1 MKVGIFLI
9 NLDDRTDRLESSTKQ
24 LKAVDLQF
32 TRIPAVSF
40 TEVEGSMFLTAPV
53 LACWKSHLKTYSALI
68 ASEFDYALVLE
79 DDFSIYR
86 PKKFSKFLSDLE
98 IRKYDLL
105 QIGFLLP
112 GLLNRLRWV
121 YEELEKICF
130 YALGLFSRSVG
141 LKSFSKRLRIVEAR
155 SVSLKFT
162 QSSFMPGTH
171 AYLIS
176 RNMALTLT
184 NLETPQLS
192 ADEFL
197 IALSKMRSFRMT
209 RFWRSVITQNNSA
222 PSINNRF
229 LNRSEK

>member
-1 MKVGIFLI
+1 MKIGVFLI
-9 NLDDRTDRLESSTKQ
+9 NLDERNDRLQSSTKQ
-24 LKAVDLQF
+24 LNAVGLEF
-32 TRIPAVSF
+32 TRLPAVSF
-40 TEVEGSMFLTAPV
+40 TEVERSKFLTAPV
-53 LACWKSHLKTYSALI
+53 LACWKSHLKAYSSLI
-68 ASEFDYALVLE
+68 ASDFDYALVLE

-86 PKKFSKFLSDLE
+86 PKRFQKFLNNLE
-98 IRKYDLL
+98 LEKYDLL

-112 GLLNRLRWV
+112 GLLNRLRWT
-121 YEELEKICF
+121 YEELEKLFF
-130 YALGLFSRSVG
+130 YALGFIAASVG
-141 LKSFSKRLRIVEAR
+141 LKSLSNRLRVTESR
-155 SVSLKFT
+155 SASLKFT

-197 IALSKMRSFRMT
+197 IALSKMRSFRMS

-229 LNRSEK
+229 VNRSEK

>member
-9 NLDDRTDRLESSTKQ
+9 NLDDRSDRLESSTKQ
-24 LKAVDLQF
+24 LKAAGLQF

-68 ASEFDYALVLE
+68 ASDFDYALVLE

-86 PKKFSKFLSDLE
+86 TKKFSKFLSDLE
-98 IRKYDLL
+98 IGKYDLL

-121 YEELEKICF
+121 YEELEKLF
-130 YALGLFSRSVG
+130 FHTLGLFSKSVG
-141 LKSFSKRLRIVEAR
+141 LKSFSKRLRIAEAT
-155 SVSLKFT
+155 SASLKFT
-162 QSSFMPGTH
+162 QSSFMPGKH
-171 AYLIS
+171 AYLVS
-176 RNMALTLT
+176 RTMALTLAD
-184 NLETPQLS
+184 LDSPHFS

-197 IALSKMRSFRMT
+197 IALSKMRSFRMS
-209 RFWRSVITQNNSA
+209 RFWRSLITQSNSA

-229 LNRSEK
+229 LMRNDI